1 MVSSHV
7 LYLVINHSPNA
18 YLGRHLLKEKRM
30 SCNDS
35 NLIWLDLEMTGLE
48 PKVDVI
54 LEIATIVTDS
64 QLNILAEGPVFAIHQ
79 TDQILDNM
87 SDWCIEHHGKS
98 GLTQRCRDSKTDLVT
113 ATQQTLQ
120 FVEQFVA
127 KGKSP
132 MCGNSIGQDRRFI
145 NKYMPDFEEYFHYR
159 NLDVST
165 IKELA
170 RRWKPEVLDKVVK
183 TGAHLALDDIRES
196 IAELKVYQAH
206 FFNL

>member
-1 MVSSHV
+1 
-7 LYLVINHSPNA
+7 
-18 YLGRHLLKEKRM
+18 M
-30 SCNDS
+30 SANDS

-48 PKVDVI
+48 PSTDVI

-79 TDQILDNM
+79 TDEVLDNM
-87 SDWCIEHHGKS
+87 SQWCIEHHGQS
-98 GLTQRCRDSKTDLVT
+98 GLTQRCRESQVSL
-113 ATQQTLQ
+113 AQASQETLAFLAQ
-120 FVEQFVA
+120 YVA

-145 NKYMPDFEEYFHYR
+145 NKYMPEFEDYFHYR

-196 IAELKVYQAH
+196 IAELKVYQQH
-206 FFNL
+206 FFTL